1 MSDAK
6 TRRPSTG
13 VRTDGTTAPPP
24 AEATATRPNI
34 LLVDDQPARLLSYQA
49 VLSGLGVECVRAQS
63 GAEALERLM
72 KQEFAVILLDVHMPG
87 MDGFETARMIRE
99 HPRFERTPI
108 IFITGI
114 HVTEFDQLKGY
125 EVGAIDY
132 ISVPIVPEI
141 LRSKVAVLVELY
153 QRRSELQVLNRA
165 LEEARAQLE
174 SEHASEMAQTRAEL
188 EAIFENPSH
197 YTLVLHAVR
206 DSSGAIVDWVY
217 RSANQN
223 SAKVLGLTRQELIG
237 RRASEILGE
246 RAQRANELCAGVA
259 TTREIAHYEAHF
271 GDRDFLVT
279 IFAMSADTVVSS
291 AIDITE
297 RKRAELALRESG
309 ERLRELDRRKDEFL
323 AMLSHELRNPVA
335 PIRNAAEAL
344 QRLVP
349 DDQQRSL
356 VAMVQRQAG
365 QLSRLLD
372 DLLDVARITQGRI
385 ELRQEVIDLATLIAV
400 AVETV
405 EPLVR
410 EKRHQLTVTPATQPL
425 YVSADRVRLA
435 QCLANVLNNAAKYT
449 DPGGKIEVRCYA
461 DGGEAVVE
469 IEDSGIGISA
479 DFLPRAFDLFAQS
492 ERSLDRSQGG
502 LGIGLSICKQLVEM
516 HGGRVTGSS
525 PGSGQGATFTVRV
538 PLAEAPTTAARSE
551 TPTATSRGRVLVV
564 DDNRDAA
571 DSLALLLQLAGYET
585 RTVYS
590 GEGAL
595 ELAATFRP
603 ATVLLDI
610 GLPGMDGYEVGRRLR
625 ERMPAIRLV
634 AISGYGR
641 DEDKQRTKAA
651 GFDAHLIKPV
661 DMGAL
666 EEVVASK

>member
-1 MSDAK
+1 MTDTKLRESSAGA
-6 TRRPSTG
+6 REPAAPSPSSSA
-13 VRTDGTTAPPP
+13 GTTS
-24 AEATATRPNI
+24 RPNI

-49 VLSGLGVECVRAQS
+49 VLSGLGVDCVRAQS

-72 KQEFAVILLDVHMPG
+72 KQEFAVILLDVNMPG

-114 HVTEFDQLKGY
+114 HVTELDQLKGY

-174 SEHASEMAQTRAEL
+174 SQHASEMAQTRAQL
-188 EAIFENPSH
+188 EAIFENPSQ
-197 YTLVLHAVR
+197 YTTVLQAAR
-206 DSSGAIVDWVY
+206 NSSGEIVDWIY
-217 RSANQN
+217 RNANQN
-223 SAKVLGLTRQELIG
+223 SLDLLQLTRAGLLG
-237 RRASEILGE
+237 RRISEVLGE
-246 RAQRANELCAGVA
+246 RAQRAIGQCTEVA
-259 TTREIAHYEAHF
+259 TSRETSQYETRL
-271 GDRDFLVT
+271 GDRDFLVM
-279 IFAMSADTVVSS
+279 IFAMGDDSVVSS

-297 RKRAELALRESG
+297 RKQAEVALRRSE

-335 PIRNAAEAL
+335 PIRNAAEVL
-344 QRLVP
+344 HRLVS

-356 VAMVQRQAG
+356 VTMVQRQAG

-385 ELRQEVIDLATLIAV
+385 ELRREVMDLATLIAV

-405 EPLVR
+405 APLVR
-410 EKRHQLTVTPATQPL
+410 AKGHQLDVAPQAQPL
-425 YVSADRVRLA
+425 YVSADRVRLS
-435 QCLANVLNNAAKYT
+435 QCLANILNNAVKYT
-449 DPGGKIEVRCYA
+449 DPHGKIAVRSYGDA
-461 DGGEAVVE
+461 GEAVIE
-469 IEDSGIGISA
+469 IEDSGIGIA
-479 DFLPRAFDLFAQS
+479 AEFLPRAFDLFAQS

-516 HGGRVTGSS
+516 HGGRVTGRSA
-525 PGSGQGATFTVRV
+525 GSGHGATFTVRV
-538 PLAEAPTTAARSE
+538 PLVPPPMKAARTE
-551 TPTATSRGRVLVV
+551 TRAAVARERVLVV
-564 DDNRDAA
+564 DDNHDAA
-571 DSLALLLQLAGYET
+571 DSLAMLLQLAGYET

-590 GEGAL
+590 GDDAL

-603 ATVLLDI
+603 ETVLLDI
-610 GLPGMDGYEVGRRLR
+610 GLPGMDGYEVGRRLK
-625 ERMPAIRLV
+625 EAFDSIRLV

-641 DEDKQRTKAA
+641 DEDKQRTQAA
-651 GFDAHLIKPV
+651 GFDAHLVKPV
-661 DMGAL
+661 DVSAL
-666 EEVVASK
+666 EKVLSK